1 MATNVTRKQIVNKI
15 LLRLREDQLTASQ
28 NIADVPYAA
37 MVGEFLNDV
46 KEEVESAWTWSQL
59 RTELNFSTT
68 SGKSLYNLGN
78 ADITSTALSVIDS
91 DGNLFQVTKVEGYD
105 TEDASNE
112 RTKILGVYNTSS
124 DSELRNMSDKYFN
137 RVTKLGTQQQSL
149 PSYWR
154 TRGYDN
160 QGDMIIELYPV
171 PDTVYD
177 FTCWAYNPQEPL
189 TTDISVLVLSC
200 AETAIMHGTWAR
212 CISERGEDGGSQS
225 SIVAAEAIAELNK
238 AVILD
243 NSNIEFENDWYVSE
257 NQLNG

>member
-15 LLRLREDQLTASQ
+15 LLRLREDQLTALQ

-124 DSELRNMSDKYFN
+124 DNELRNMSDKYFN

-189 TTDISVLVLSC
+189 TTDVSVLVLSC

-212 CISERGEDGGSQS
+212 CISERGEDGGQLFDEVTKKYNDYLATAISRDRS
-225 SIVAAEAIAELNK
+225 HYDSADDGAEG
-238 AVILD
+238 
-243 NSNIEFENDWYVSE
+243 DWVVV
-257 NQLNG
+257 